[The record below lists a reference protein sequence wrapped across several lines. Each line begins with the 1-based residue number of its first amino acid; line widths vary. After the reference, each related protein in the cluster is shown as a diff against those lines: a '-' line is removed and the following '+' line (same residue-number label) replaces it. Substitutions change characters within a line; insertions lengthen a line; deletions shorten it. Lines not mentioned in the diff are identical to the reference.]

1 MSDVPNDSRT
11 VLTAREAYSQKR
23 LRDLSTALENLTSLQ
38 DIGNLCIY
46 ATGSFGRLEAS
57 EYSDLDLF
65 FVQTA
70 DQPAAEIGKIDKT
83 LVDADVIRL
92 ARDQGFPE
100 FSRDGKFLEVHQ
112 LGAIL
117 DHLGGQ
123 EDDFRNYFTARL
135 LLLLE
140 SRSIYAKPVYERA
153 LKRLVEAYYR
163 DYQDHETDFRP
174 VFLAND
180 IVRFWKTLCL
190 NYEHR
195 RNRPTDDQST
205 RAKSHVKNLKLKFSR
220 MLTCYS
226 ALAWIAA
233 KETGPGPEAVFD
245 MVSLTPVERLRAVA
259 AQDTKAALY
268 VGAALEQ
275 YCWFLTAV
283 GRPELDLL
291 EWIKS
296 PDERD
301 QAFNHSRSFGQ
312 ELFELI
318 IHLASGKP
326 FLRYLVI

>member
-1 MSDVPNDSRT
+1 MQGV
-11 VLTAREAYSQKR
+11 Q
-23 LRDLSTALENLTSLQ
+23 
-38 DIGNLCIY
+38 NLCIY

-57 EYSDLDLF
+57 EHSDLDLF

-70 DQPAAEIGKIDKT
+70 DEVSTAISRIDKT

-92 ARDQGFPE
+92 ARQHGFPE

-112 LGAIL
+112 LSAIL

-123 EDDFRNYFTARL
+123 EDDSRNHFTARL

-140 SRSIYAKPVYERA
+140 SRSVYADPVYERA

-163 DYQDHETDFRP
+163 DYQDHEKDFRP

-195 RNRPTDDQST
+195 RNRPSDDQTT
-205 RAKSHVKNLKLKFSR
+205 RAKSHLKNLKLKFSR

-226 ALAWIAA
+226 ALTWIAA
-233 KETGPGPEAVFD
+233 QETGPGPEGVLE
-245 MVSLTPVERLRAVA
+245 MVKLTPIERLSQVAEHDAAANRLVRRAL
-259 AQDTKAALY
+259 D
-268 VGAALEQ
+268 E
-275 YCWFLTAV
+275 YCWFLRAV
-283 GRPELDLL
+283 GDRESDVL

-296 PDERD
+296 PENRD
-301 QAFNHSRSFGQ
+301 HAFNHSRLFGQ
-312 ELFELI
+312 EIFELI
-318 IHLASGKP
+318 IHLATKKP
-326 FLRYLVI
+326 FLRYLVV

>member
-1 MSDVPNDSRT
+1 MPDTAGDPQTLLN
-11 VLTAREAYSQKR
+11 ARESYSHRR
-23 LRDLSTALENLTSLQ
+23 LEELSLALNRMNSLQ
-38 DIGNLCIY
+38 GVDNLCIY

-65 FVQTA
+65 FVQTSDEA
-70 DQPAAEIGKIDKT
+70 STVIGRIDKT

-92 ARDQGFPE
+92 ARDLGFPE

-112 LGAIL
+112 LEAIL

-123 EDDFRNYFTARL
+123 EDDFRNFFTARL

-140 SRSIYAKPVYERA
+140 SRSIYADPVYERA

-163 DYQDHETDFRP
+163 DYQDHEKDFRP

-195 RNRPTDDQST
+195 RNRPTDDQVT
-205 RAKSHVKNLKLKFSR
+205 RAKSHLKNLKLKFSR

-226 ALAWIAA
+226 ALVWIAA
-233 KETGPGPEAVFD
+233 KETGPGPEAVFE
-245 MVSLTPVERLRAVA
+245 MVSLTPVKRLLVVAKCDATAERHVGRAL
-259 AQDTKAALY
+259 D
-268 VGAALEQ
+268 Q
-275 YCWFLTAV
+275 YCWFLRSV
-283 GRPELDLL
+283 GRPESDVLD
-291 EWIKS
+291 WIKS
-296 PDERD
+296 PENRDE
-301 QAFNHSRSFGQ
+301 AFGHSRLFGQ

-318 IHLASGKP
+318 IHLASEKP
-326 FLRYLVI
+326 FLRYLVV